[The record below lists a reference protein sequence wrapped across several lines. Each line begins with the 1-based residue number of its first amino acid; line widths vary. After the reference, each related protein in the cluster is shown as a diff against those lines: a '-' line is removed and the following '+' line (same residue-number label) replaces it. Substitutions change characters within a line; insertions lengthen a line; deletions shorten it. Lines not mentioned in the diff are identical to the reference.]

1 MHCKHCGA
9 LMDEKQV
16 TCPDCGAN
24 QNEEAQ
30 AAASVQEAQAFD
42 EPLQQEVPAEE
53 GLYEDEYEDDEE
65 YETEEP
71 AAPKAKKHNLGLIA
85 LILAVCTLLGVF
97 ALLFMS
103 KNNSYDGPTKSQFQT
118 LLDNLFGKEPYTGPM
133 DSDQYIVA
141 ECNGVQLTNQM
152 FMYYYWGQF
161 YSLYS
166 QYGTT
171 LTYMGLNMNKPFE
184 DQKFDDTRTWAD
196 FFTDYALMQWTRD
209 VIISE
214 AVTKEG
220 FVLTETQKSELAAL
234 LDQLETDA
242 TKYGYESGED
252 YLKHAFDLSVDVASY
267 ITYTT
272 TSYVNTQYLASKYQ
286 EYLRDG
292 AYDSGDYKDLYY
304 ADVRHVLIKYAATDD
319 ASKAAAKDKAEKL
332 YNEYLKNPTLD
343 HFIKLAQDNS
353 ADGSASK
360 GGLIEGVYPGQMVE
374 NFDKWCFEEG
384 RKAGDHGLIETEYG
398 WHLMY
403 YDGDNAN
410 IYKTAAERYA
420 EAKYSAWEEDLFKQ
434 YSLVEHRDK
443 ITFRHAEK

>member
-9 LMDEKQV
+9 LMDEQQKI
-16 TCPDCGAN
+16 CPDCGAN
-24 QNEEAQ
+24 QNEEVQ
-30 AAASVQEAQAFD
+30 AAPPQQEEQAFD
-42 EPLQQEVPAEE
+42 EALQQEIPAETD
-53 GLYEDEYEDDEE
+53 L
-65 YETEEP
+65 
-71 AAPKAKKHNLGLIA
+71 APKAKKHKLGLIA
-85 LILAVCTLLGVF
+85 LILAVCTLLGVG
-97 ALLFMS
+97 AVLFMGRD
-103 KNNSYDGPTKSQFQT
+103 KK
-118 LLDNLFGKEPYTGPM
+118 PYTGPM

-141 ECNGVQLTNQM
+141 ECNGKQLTNQM

-171 LTYMGLNMNKPFE
+171 LSYMGLDMNKPFE

-220 FVLTETQKSELAAL
+220 FVLTETQKSELDAL

-242 TKYGYESGED
+242 TKYGYASGED

-304 ADVRHVLIKYAATDD
+304 ADVRHVLIKFAGTDE

-384 RKAGDHGLIETEYG
+384 RKVGDHGLIETEYG

-434 YSLVEHRDK
+434 YSLAEYRDK

>member
-9 LMDEKQV
+9 LMDEQQKI
-16 TCPDCGAN
+16 CPDCGAN
-24 QNEEAQ
+24 QDEEVQ
-30 AAASVQEAQAFD
+30 AATPQQEEQAFD
-42 EPLQQEVPAEE
+42 EALQQEIPAEN
-53 GLYEDEYEDDEE
+53 DS
-65 YETEEP
+65 
-71 AAPKAKKHNLGLIA
+71 APKAKKHKLGLIA
-85 LILAVCTLLGVF
+85 LILAVCTLLGVG
-97 ALLFMS
+97 AVLFMGRD
-103 KNNSYDGPTKSQFQT
+103 KK
-118 LLDNLFGKEPYTGPM
+118 PYTGPM

-141 ECNGVQLTNQM
+141 ECNGKQLTNQM

-171 LTYMGLNMNKPFE
+171 LTYMGLDMNKPFE

-242 TKYGYESGED
+242 TKYGYASGED

-292 AYDSGDYKDLYY
+292 AYDSGDYKDLHY
-304 ADVRHVLIKYAATDD
+304 ADVRHVLIKFAGTDE

-332 YNEYLKNPTLD
+332 YAEFLKNPTVD
-343 HFIKLAQDNS
+343 TFVKLAKEHSDDN
-353 ADGSASK
+353 ANGTGGSAAA
-360 GGLIEGVYPGQMVE
+360 GGLIEGVYPGRMVE

-384 RKAGDHGLIETEYG
+384 RKAGDYGLIESELG

-403 YDGDNAN
+403 FDGENAN
-410 IYKTAAERYA
+410 VYKPAAERYA
-420 EAKYSAWEEDLFKQ
+420 EAKYAAWEENLFKQ
-434 YSLVEHRDK
+434 FSLAEYRDK

>member
-24 QNEEAQ
+24 QNEEVQ

-53 GLYEDEYEDDEE
+53 GLYEDEEE

-85 LILAVCTLLGVF
+85 LILAVCTLLGVG
-97 ALLFMS
+97 AVLFMS
-103 KNNSYDGPTKSQFQT
+103 RDKK
-118 LLDNLFGKEPYTGPM
+118 PYTGPM

-141 ECNGVQLTNQM
+141 ECNGKQLTNQM

-171 LTYMGLNMNKPFE
+171 LSYMGLDMSKPFE

-209 VIISE
+209 VIITE
-214 AVTKEG
+214 AIAKEG
-220 FVLTETQKSELAAL
+220 FTLYEAQKGELAAL
-234 LDQLETDA
+234 LAQLETDA

-252 YLKHAFDLSVDVASY
+252 YLKHAFDLSVDVPSY
-267 ITYTT
+267 TEYTT
-272 TSYVNTQYLASKYQ
+272 TSYINTKYLSSKY
-286 EYLRDG
+286 EAYLKEGKDNPG
-292 AYDSGDYKDLYY
+292 EYKDLHY
-304 ADVRHVLIKYAATDD
+304 ADVRHVLIKFAGTDE

-332 YNEYLKNPTLD
+332 YAEFLKNPTVD
-343 HFIKLAQDNS
+343 TFVKLAKEHSDDN
-353 ADGSASK
+353 ANGTGGSAAA

-384 RKAGDHGLIETEYG
+384 RKAGDYGLIESEYG

-403 YDGDNAN
+403 FDGENAN
-410 IYKTAAERYA
+410 VYKPAADRYA
-420 EAKYSAWEEDLFKQ
+420 EAKYAAWEENLFKQ
-434 YSLVEHRDK
+434 FSLAEYRDK

>member
-9 LMDEKQV
+9 LMDEQQKI
-16 TCPDCGAN
+16 CPDCGAN
-24 QNEEAQ
+24 QNEEVQ

-42 EPLQQEVPAEE
+42 EPLQQELPAEE
-53 GLYEDEYEDDEE
+53 GLYEDEEE

-71 AAPKAKKHNLGLIA
+71 AAPKAKKHKLGLIA
-85 LILAVCTLLGVF
+85 LILAVCTLLGVG
-97 ALLFMS
+97 AVLFIS
-103 KNNSYDGPTKSQFQT
+103 RD
-118 LLDNLFGKEPYTGPM
+118 KEPYTGPM

-141 ECNGVQLTNQM
+141 ECNGKQLTNQM

-171 LTYMGLNMNKPFE
+171 LSYMGLDMNKPFE

-242 TKYGYESGED
+242 TKYGYASGED

-292 AYDSGDYKDLYY
+292 AYDSSDYKDLYY
-304 ADVRHVLIKYAATDD
+304 ADVRHVLIKFAGTDE

-420 EAKYSAWEEDLFKQ
+420 EAKYSTWEEDLFKQ
-434 YSLVEHRDK
+434 YSLAEYRDK